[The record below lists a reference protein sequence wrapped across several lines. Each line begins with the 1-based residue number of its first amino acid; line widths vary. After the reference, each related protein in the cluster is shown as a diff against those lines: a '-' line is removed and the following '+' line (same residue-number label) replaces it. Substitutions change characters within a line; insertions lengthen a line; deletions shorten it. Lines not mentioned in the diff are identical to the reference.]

1 MVNLKKRIF
10 DFSLSRNVPSIK
22 MLLLRLRTFIAL
34 IFIIVFFSIIGK
46 NFLGPTNLIAMTK
59 HVAITAFLAIGM
71 TFVIISGGIDLSVG
85 SIVGLSGMI
94 ACGLIYEGLIIPL
107 PMFGIEATFYFNPFI
122 VILIGLLVGVFVG
135 FVNGVVITRFGVA
148 PFIATLGTLHIARG
162 FANIRS
168 GGMTFPNLRGDP
180 ALGTDGFL
188 ILGQPDPVLGI
199 PISIYI
205 MLIIFGIAVYIS
217 RKTPLGRHIYAVG
230 GNEEA
235 AKLSGVR
242 VKRVRMFVYMFAG
255 FCSAIAGLIW
265 AAQLQTAKT
274 SIGTG
279 FELDAIAAAV
289 LGGTS
294 LAGGRGTIGGT
305 LIGAFVIG
313 VLSDG
318 MVNVGV
324 PSFWQSV
331 IKGAVI
337 VLAVIV
343 DQLQRTAQQKTT
355 LQQS

>member
-1 MVNLKKRIF
+1 MTKKRSSGF
-10 DFSLSRNVPSIK
+10 RLSRNILSIK
-22 MLLLRLRTFIAL
+22 MVVIKLRTFIAL
-34 IFIIVFFSIIGK
+34 IGLFIFFSLTAK
-46 NFLGPTNLIAMTK
+46 NFMDPGNLVIITK
-59 HVAITAFLAIGM
+59 HVAITAFLGIGM

-94 ACGLIYEGLIIPL
+94 AGGLIYEGLVLTL
-107 PMFGIEATFYFNPFI
+107 PMFGVELTFWFNPII
-122 VILIGLLVGVFVG
+122 VILIALMSGVFVG
-135 FVNGVVITRFGVA
+135 CINGIIITRFGVA
-148 PFIATLGTLHIARG
+148 PFIATLGTLYIARG

-168 GGMTFPNLRGDP
+168 GGMTFPNLSGDP

-188 ILGQPDPVLGI
+188 ILGQGDPLIGI
-199 PISIYI
+199 PISIWI
-205 MLIIFGIAVYIS
+205 MLAVFAVSVYIS
-217 RKTPLGRHIYAVG
+217 KKTPLGRHIYAVG

-242 VKRVRMFVYMFAG
+242 VKKVRMFVYMFAG

-265 AAQLQTAKT
+265 AAQLQTASTK
-274 SIGTG
+274 IGTG

-294 LAGGRGTIGGT
+294 LAGGRGSIGGT

-313 VLSDG
+313 VLGDG
-318 MVNVGV
+318 MVMIGV
-324 PSFWQSV
+324 SSFWQMV
-331 IKGAVI
+331 IKGTVI

-343 DQLQRTAQQKTT
+343 DQLQSKVQQKTV